1 MACWE
6 FQSPESLCADRKE
19 LGSQSP
25 EFPWHEDEDDEDEE
39 EWEPAPQ
46 DCDLQAVC
54 DSETWVENGRLR
66 PQIQCNT
73 TAWKGKLMADL

>member
-1 MACWE
+1 MGAPPREFPWAAPLACWE

-25 EFPWHEDEDDEDEE
+25 EFPWHEDEDEDDEE

-54 DSETWVENGRLR
+54 DSETWKEKVG
-66 PQIQCNT
+66 T
-73 TAWKGKLMADL
+73 